1 MNPYLMPANAKCRM
15 DYSTDMCA
23 RSLEI
28 LNRTVMV
35 PTNPEH
41 TDAQID
47 DMIHNIGVASRVA
60 LAGMSPEEAELRNVI
75 PVDERKFDALGR
87 PDAA

>member
-1 MNPYLMPANAKCRM
+1 NAKCRM
-15 DYSTDMCA
+15 DYSKDMCA

-75 PVDERKFDALGR
+75 PVDARKFDALGR